1 MITFGSEVS
10 YDPDESDGTIHSI
23 SVEISDSTPAGDQR
37 IWLKTIARDGDDSS
51 VTLYDEDFT
60 LKITESEPSNNDEEI
75 VEEESDVT
83 IDDQ

>member
-37 IWLKTIARDGDDSS
+37 IWLKTIVRLGDDSS
-51 VTLYDEDFT
+51 LTLYDEDFT
-60 LKITESEPSNNDEEI
+60 LKITESEPSNNYEESNNDEEI
-75 VEEESDVT
+75 VEEEA
-83 IDDQ
+83 

>member
-10 YDPDESDGTIHSI
+10 YDFDESDGTIHSI

-37 IWLKTIARDGDDSS
+37 IWLKTIARDGDDSLE
-51 VTLYDEDFT
+51 LYSEDFT

-83 IDDQ
+83 IEVQ